1 MTEEWAD
8 LAFESETQYD
18 RFVAVHTNNFLF
30 AVIFQPF

>member
-18 RFVAVHTNNFLF
+18 RFVALHTNNFLF
-30 AVIFQPF
+30 AVIFQLF